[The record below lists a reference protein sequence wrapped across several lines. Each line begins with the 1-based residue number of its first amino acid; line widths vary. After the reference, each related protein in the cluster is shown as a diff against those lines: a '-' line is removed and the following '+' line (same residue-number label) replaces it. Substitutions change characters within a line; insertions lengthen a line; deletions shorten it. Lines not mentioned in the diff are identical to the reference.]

1 MTCTACTEA
10 RPVAQT
16 TQARRISATDV
27 AELEAA
33 LTAVVDAT
41 IPEALA
47 TRQGIRIT
55 RLAPGEF
62 AVQADPEVPCGYT
75 ICAT

>member
-1 MTCTACTEA
+1 M
-10 RPVAQT
+10 
-16 TQARRISATDV
+16 TQATETRRISATNA

-33 LTAVVDAT
+33 LTAAVDAT
-41 IPEALA
+41 IPAALA

-62 AVQADPEVPCGYT
+62 AVQADPDVPCGYT
-75 ICAT
+75 QCAT

>member
-1 MTCTACTEA
+1 MTCTPCTEE

-33 LTAVVDAT
+33 LSAPVDAT

-55 RLAPGEF
+55 RFAPGEF

-75 ICAT
+75 ICET